1 MLVYSFVRPLLV
13 SMKEKL
19 WAMLFTQLDLLMFF
33 CYTILEVHEEGTSG
47 MRQKFGPCITFF
59 LELRHMLCFFIQK
72 LYRMSSTFD
81 MYRLPYLYLFCFK
94 GGIQAYS
101 AHLDGLVRLVAF
113 ETMVCTVSG
122 TESMHEKG
130 IVNSKRMPRK
140 RKGDS

>member
-1 MLVYSFVRPLLV
+1 
-13 SMKEKL
+13 
-19 WAMLFTQLDLLMFF
+19 
-33 CYTILEVHEEGTSG
+33 
-47 MRQKFGPCITFF
+47 
-59 LELRHMLCFFIQK
+59 
-72 LYRMSSTFD
+72 

-101 AHLDGLVRLVAF
+101 AHLDGLVHLVAF